1 MNHSSSRCVVPP
13 TTEPLSL
20 DEVKEHL
27 RIESSA
33 EDALLQVYI
42 EAVREICEHNTSRV
56 LITQTWETVFDRFPG
71 LVLESSG
78 LDGEVLTLSRTQ
90 RQGLGLTLP
99 IGPIQAVESIR
110 YRDHNGEWQTLAPD
124 AYVRDHVT

>member
-56 LITQTWETVFDRFPG
+56 LITQTWETVFFGFPG
-71 LVLESSG
+71 LC
-78 LDGEVLTLSRTQ
+78 LSP
-90 RQGLGLTLP
+90 LGLM
-99 IGPIQAVESIR
+99 GR
-110 YRDHNGEWQTLAPD
+110 C
-124 AYVRDHVT
+124 